1 MAAAKPIPFS
11 DATNKAED
19 MGMKDKLIRKHTKFD
34 EEGNPCE
41 IVETEIKEPVAA
53 VQEHQAAAS
62 EVEEGQEVAEE
73 GEGEEEAVEANDEE
87 EAKLAYRNV
96 PSLFNTEKERTAKWE
111 GKHIRFP
118 EDDEGDD
125 EDATTAPVS
134 AELEA
139 KIDEL
144 GSAVATAMVVDQ
156 KN

>member
-1 MAAAKPIPFS
+1 MAAAKPVPFS

-19 MGMKDKLIRKHTKFD
+19 MGMKDKLVRKLTRFD

-41 IVETEIKEPVAA
+41 TVETEINEPVAA
-53 VQEHQAAAS
+53 VQEQQEAADQ
-62 EVEEGQEVAEE
+62 VEEE
-73 GEGEEEAVEANDEE
+73 GKEGEEEAVEAHDEG
-87 EAKLAYRNV
+87 EARMAYRDV

-118 EDDEGDD
+118 EDDEGDE
-125 EDATTAPVS
+125 EDATSAPVS

-156 KN
+156 KI